1 VNRKIPRF
9 VVPAKEEDVIGVS
22 QFEAEEQHDGLK
34 RIIPPIDE
42 VSNEDVSRLRGL
54 TG

>member
-1 VNRKIPRF
+1 MNRKIPRF
-9 VVPAKEEDVIGVS
+9 VVPTKEEDVIGVS

-42 VSNEDVSRLRGL
+42 VPDEDVPRLRGL